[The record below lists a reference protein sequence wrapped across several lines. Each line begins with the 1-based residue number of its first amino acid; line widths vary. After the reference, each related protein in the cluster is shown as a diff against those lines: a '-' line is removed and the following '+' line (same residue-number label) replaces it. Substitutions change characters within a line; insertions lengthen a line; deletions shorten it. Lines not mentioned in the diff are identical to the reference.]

1 MIREHV
7 CVYMCEVWS
16 WFFKENW
23 NSFFSLT
30 HYSWL
35 PPPPLLLPYFTSL
48 FSSFFFSRLFPLE
61 ILSLS
66 PSLSWDLIYNESI
79 GGFLINVLCGEQT
92 AQHRE
97 EKNLYFT
104 FKEAIEHLMP
114 SWGGGSTLET
124 IFYD

>member
-1 MIREHV
+1 MVAAATVVVALLHITLFIILFLALV
-7 CVYMCEVWS
+7 S
-16 WFFKENW
+16 TW
-23 NSFFSLT
+23 NS
-30 HYSWL
+30 
-35 PPPPLLLPYFTSL
+35 
-48 FSSFFFSRLFPLE
+48 
-61 ILSLS
+61 LSLS